1 MSKVAA
7 KKKFKTNI
15 NPEVIES
22 TESTEVIPINLVSY
36 DADLIPYSVSELLSL
51 NGKNLVFP
59 QMKSDEYL
67 DDLDKIKI
75 VIKYYTLLQ
84 SNIQTVIRRTTIAVN
99 FAISE
104 QNEIRVDELSNKLNI
119 LNAWDTKCFALLT
132 LLDNSVS
139 ELTGVVKLVKT
150 IESSPPVFDMEKINS
165 DSPDVIDI
173 SSMHDDNAKRILQ
186 LAPTSGIDIFVL
198 LL

>member
-7 KKKFKTNI
+7 NKKFKKNI

-75 VIKYYTLLQ
+75 VIKYNTLLQ

-104 QNEIRVDELSNKLNI
+104 QNEIRVNELSNKLNI

-150 IESSPPVFDMEKINS
+150 IESSPPVFDMEKNNS